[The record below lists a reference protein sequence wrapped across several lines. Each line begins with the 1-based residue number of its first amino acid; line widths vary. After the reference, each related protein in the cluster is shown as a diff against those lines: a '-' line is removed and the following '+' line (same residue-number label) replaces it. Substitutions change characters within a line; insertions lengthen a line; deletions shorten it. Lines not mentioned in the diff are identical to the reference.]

1 MWLQV
6 VGRWCWL
13 TLPVVLATLGV
24 VPMLVHAQ
32 ASDSPLQVVVTVPEL
47 GSLVREVG
55 GNRVVVTGLVK
66 GPEDPHFVEAKPSF
80 IKALSQADVYIQ
92 VGLELEIGWA
102 PTLLQQA
109 RNANVLPGAP
119 GYVDVSTVIEP
130 LEIPTGQID
139 RSMGD
144 VHPFGNPHYLLDP
157 IQGLKVA
164 RLFRDRLSA
173 LRLASKSY
181 FEAQYVA
188 FVQRL
193 GTALVGEALAK
204 KYDVEKLA
212 LLEEHGRLRAFLQ
225 SQGEAT
231 LLGGWLGRM
240 APYTGTKAV
249 ADHNIWPYF
258 ARRFGI
264 DVVGFMEPKPGVPPT
279 TQHLQGLIKT
289 MQLQSVRLILASAYY
304 DPRHAR
310 FLAQNTGARVVEMA
324 NQAGARAGTDDYL
337 RLVDYNVRQ
346 FVTALGGA

>member
-1 MWLQV
+1 MRQQV
-6 VGRWCWL
+6 MRRWHWL
-13 TLPVVLATLGV
+13 TLTVVLATLGMA
-24 VPMLVHAQ
+24 PLRVHAQ
-32 ASDSPLQVVVTVPEL
+32 TPDSPLQVVAAEPEL
-47 GSLVREVG
+47 GSLAREVG

-66 GPEDPHFVEAKPSF
+66 GTEDPHFVEAKPSF

-92 VGLELEIGWA
+92 AGLELEIGWVS
-102 PTLLQQA
+102 TLLQQA

-119 GYVDVSTVIEP
+119 GYVDASTAIEP
-130 LEIPTGQID
+130 LEVPTGVVD

-144 VHPFGNPHYLLDP
+144 VHPFGNPHYFLDP

-164 RLFRDRLSA
+164 RLLRDRLSA
-173 LRLASKSY
+173 LRPASRSY
-181 FEAQYVA
+181 FEAQYAA

-193 GTALVGEALAK
+193 GTVLVGEALAK

-212 LLEEHGRLRAFLQ
+212 LLLEHGRLQDFLQ

-240 APYTGTKAV
+240 APYAGTKVV

-264 DVVGFMEPKPGVPPT
+264 NVIGVMEPKPGVPPT

-289 MQLQSVRLILASAYY
+289 MQAQGVRLILASAYY

-337 RLVDYNVRQ
+337 RMVDYNVRQ